1 MLKLAK
7 LSSRFSSILQ
17 DLVGLMSSRNN
28 VVEMPSQVPAGMA
41 DWVDSMVLLCVSLA
55 DSEFCAQ
62 LRQFH
67 SVCSNSGDEKNYELV
82 PPSSDKRVYFST
94 RVVDGRPFFYVYDF
108 FFGPLGITLPFTQF
122 ETDLLWSCNIAPLST
137 SP

>member
-1 MLKLAK
+1 
-7 LSSRFSSILQ
+7 
-17 DLVGLMSSRNN
+17 
-28 VVEMPSQVPAGMA
+28 MPSQVLAGMA
-41 DWVDSMVLLCVSLA
+41 DWVDSMVLMCVSLV

-82 PPSSDKRVYFST
+82 PPSSNERVCFST

-108 FFGPLGITLPFTQF
+108 FFGQLGITLPFTQF
-122 ETDLLWSCNIAPLST
+122 ETDLLWSCNVAPSQLHPNSWGFVKIF
-137 SP
+137 